1 MTTSD
6 NSDTRYM
13 HGADGAEQERLEQMT
28 TVLPG
33 IDFLPAL
40 RPGMRILEV
49 GCGTGSL
56 ARKVASE
63 VAPDGVVVGVDRQ
76 QAQLQTARRLADRE
90 GIENLSLHL
99 GDATGL
105 DFPGADF
112 DGAYCRFVVEHVPE
126 PVILVREMMR
136 VVKPGGWVC
145 CFEWENGCSV
155 VYPDSPAVQAVW
167 QAVYDFQLSL
177 EGDPYV
183 ARKLYAILNR
193 AGLQQVEAKGRA
205 WSITAA
211 DHDKLQVY
219 VGSARE
225 IIRQTREG
233 LLSEN
238 RVSPDLLQEAD
249 AEYERLLNHPGAFA
263 MEGYVYALG
272 KRREER

>member
-1 MTTSD
+1 MNESLLSRRDWLKSTGAIPFAATS
-6 NSDTRYM
+6 SWAVDTN
-13 HGADGAEQERLEQMT
+13 GNEPGNE
-28 TVLPG
+28 TVKLQPHRNLFF
-33 IDFLPAL
+33 DD
-40 RPGMRILEV
+40 
-49 GCGTGSL
+49 SL
-56 ARKVASE
+56 IESRR
-63 VAPDGVVVGVDRQ
+63 GVVRTMHP
-76 QAQLQTARRLADRE
+76 AKKHARPVLVADQPWE
-90 GIENLSLHL
+90 GRIASVL
-99 GDATGL
+99 
-105 DFPGADF
+105 
-112 DGAYCRFVVEHVPE
+112 VVEHVPE